1 MTPHI
6 GAELPI
12 NGAVQPSIARAID
25 YRLATATDGPAIG
38 KLFAAAA
45 YGDLG
50 VDWHRANVANGWLV
64 ADRDGE
70 IVGAIQL
77 CAGQPY
83 SFLGDCV
90 VLPSLRSRDAQGRG
104 RAGTFGHVALTL
116 YAVALK
122 ALGDAGSQV
131 VLGVT
136 NKSAMKRLAVRYGG
150 VCLGP
155 MELLARAVTR

>member
-1 MTPHI
+1 MSVM
-6 GAELPI
+6 
-12 NGAVQPSIARAID
+12 NGATTTLPVPVSLTKTSAVC
-25 YRLATATDGPAIG
+25 YRLATAADGLAIG
-38 KLFAAAA
+38 ALFAAAD

-50 VDWHRANVANGWLV
+50 VDWSTANVANGWLV

-70 IVGAIQL
+70 LVGAIQL

-90 VLPSLRSRDAQGRG
+90 VLPSVRARDAEGRG
-104 RAGTFGHVALTL
+104 HAGTFGQIALTL

-155 MELLARAVTR
+155 MELLARKVTR

>member
-1 MTPHI
+1 MSPAT
-6 GAELPI
+6 LQL
-12 NGAVQPSIARAID
+12 NGATQATITGAVR
-25 YRLATATDGPAIG
+25 YRLATEADGAAIG
-38 KLFAAAA
+38 ALFHAAD

-77 CAGQPY
+77 CVGQPY

-90 VLPSLRSRDAQGRG
+90 VLPSLRARDAEGHGRPSKPG
-104 RAGTFGHVALTL
+104 RITLTL

-122 ALGDAGSQV
+122 MLAEAGAQV

-136 NKSAMKRLAVRYGG
+136 DKPGMKRLLVRYGG
-150 VCLGP
+150 ISLGP
-155 MELLARAVTR
+155 TELFAKGTAR